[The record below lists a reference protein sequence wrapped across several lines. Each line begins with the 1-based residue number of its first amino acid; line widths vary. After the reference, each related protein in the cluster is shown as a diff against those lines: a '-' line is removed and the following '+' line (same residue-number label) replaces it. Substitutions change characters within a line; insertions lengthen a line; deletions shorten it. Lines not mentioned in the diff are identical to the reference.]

1 MCCVPLPRVSLSL
14 CATSTVCHSHV
25 YYSYCVPTPTVPLS
39 FLCSLLFYSSGP
51 SVDFMKLNKLSAMGN
66 TKCSPHTDTV
76 VSMTL
81 DIASER
87 VYWVTVRYS
96 RLLLNWAD
104 YKNENCSYR
113 LADTIRCVHTSIRD
127 ICMYIQCL

>member
-1 MCCVPLPRVSLSL
+1 MCICVCCVPLPL
-14 CATSTVCHSHV
+14 CHS
-25 YYSYCVPTPTVPLS
+25 P
-39 FLCSLLFYSSGP
+39 FLHSLLFYSSGP
-51 SVDFMKLNKLSAMGN
+51 RVDFMKLNKLTAMGT

-76 VSMTL
+76 VCMTL

-113 LADTIRCVHTSIRD
+113 LVDTIGCMHTSIRD
-127 ICMYIQCL
+127 ICMYNVCRCYFMLYGQYLIHVHTYIHMYM